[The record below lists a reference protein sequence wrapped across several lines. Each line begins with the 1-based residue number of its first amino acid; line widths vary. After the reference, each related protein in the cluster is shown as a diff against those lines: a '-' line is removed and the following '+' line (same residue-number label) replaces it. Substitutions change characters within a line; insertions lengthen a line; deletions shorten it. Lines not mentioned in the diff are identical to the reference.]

1 MMGIDVDLSV
11 IRQFIDKPKNA
22 DENTLNEFK
31 DQYSKPK

>member
-22 DENTLNEFK
+22 DDYILNEFK
-31 DQYSKPK
+31 DQYSKGK